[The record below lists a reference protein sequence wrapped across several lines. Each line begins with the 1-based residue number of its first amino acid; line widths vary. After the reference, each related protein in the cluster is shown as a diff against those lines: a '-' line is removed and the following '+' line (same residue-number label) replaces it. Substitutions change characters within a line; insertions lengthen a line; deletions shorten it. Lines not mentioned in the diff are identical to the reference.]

1 MTRVEIWSLRD
12 GRKKGGNL
20 HDLFYKRI
28 RGVPMTS
35 ADSACVK
42 NWKRQREMQKE
53 GNIMLRLLETEEA

>member
-1 MTRVEIWSLRD
+1 
-12 GRKKGGNL
+12 
-20 HDLFYKRI
+20 
-28 RGVPMTS
+28 MTS